1 MRTVSDFFKRITA
14 AQWLGAVI
22 AVLTL
27 IFVLTN
33 RQHTRVTIYGLGVEG
48 PTWLIL
54 LVVLLIGWVTG
65 ILMGRSR
72 YRHKQ

>member
-1 MRTVSDFFKRITA
+1 MSDLFKKITP

-22 AVLTL
+22 AVLAL

-33 RQHTRVTIYGLGVEG
+33 RQHTRVTIYGLGMEG

-54 LVVLLIGWVTG
+54 LIVLLIGWVTG

-72 YRHKQ
+72 YRQK

>member
-1 MRTVSDFFKRITA
+1 MSDLFKKITP
-14 AQWLGAVI
+14 AQWLGTVI
-22 AVLTL
+22 AVLAL

-33 RQHTRVTIYGLGVEG
+33 RQHTSVTIYGLGMEG

-54 LVVLLIGWVTG
+54 LIVLLIGWVTG

-72 YRHKQ
+72 YRQK